1 MPLTGKAIVVG
12 ATFMGGSSVYRSIV
26 TLAGLCCLALSPAQ
40 GADLRERMREAQSGG
55 IQVTGNQASD
65 LTLTLTEAAPRLIQ
79 SWIRTVGTVDR
90 DGKTITARLRA
101 AEADGIRLGQRTR
114 SFAAN
119 DRTQMHQG
127 KVVRLSFE
135 GQEIVF
141 QASLNDRGH
150 MPGMRYLM
158 EIIVERGPYL
168 SVPNVSIIDE
178 GNEQI
183 VYLEMHPAG
192 SGVYAPRSIRTGLQG
207 ELFTE
212 IRFGLFPGD
221 RIVSIG
227 SFFVNAEEKL
237 KSPRSGICTT
247 PLLMK

>member
-1 MPLTGKAIVVG
+1 MVG
-12 ATFMGGSSVYRSIV
+12 ATFMGRSRVHRSII
-26 TLAGLCCLALSPAQ
+26 TLAGLCCLIVSPAQ

-65 LTLTLTEAAPRLIQ
+65 LTLTLTEAALRPIQ
-79 SWIRTVGTVDR
+79 SWVRTVGAVDR

-101 AEADGIRLGQRTR
+101 AEAEGIRLGQRTR

-119 DRTQMHQG
+119 ARTQMHQG
-127 KVVRLSFE
+127 KVVRLTPQ
-135 GQEIVF
+135 GQDVLI

-150 MPGMRYLM
+150 KPGVRYLM
-158 EIIVERGPYL
+158 EVIVERGPYL

-183 VYLEMHPAG
+183 VYLEMQPSG

-247 PLLMK
+247 PASINEHRHY